1 MFNVCFSVFGG
12 MDISSMMS
20 SINPEM
26 LKDLTPEKIED
37 ALKNL
42 PPQMKD
48 MMHSMGMSQHTL
60 ITAASLITVNIYDYH
75 TFSIRGRYIDHC
87 PPPH

>member
-1 MFNVCFSVFGG
+1 
-12 MDISSMMS
+12 MDISSMMAG
-20 SINPEM
+20 INPEM

-48 MMHSMGMSQHTL
+48 MMHSMGTSQHSNNRFTKHPDNRC
-60 ITAASLITVNIYDYH
+60 IFNN
-75 TFSIRGRYIDHC
+75 C
-87 PPPH
+87 

>member
-1 MFNVCFSVFGG
+1 

-48 MMHSMGMSQHTL
+48 MMHSMGMSQPDNPC
-60 ITAASLITVNIYDYH
+60 IFNN
-75 TFSIRGRYIDHC
+75 C
-87 PPPH
+87 